1 MKRKRRKGES
11 TVKNQKTIASIISI
25 CFFFGIII
33 HDIVGLIE
41 KGGISRADI
50 FTRIGGYILL
60 LILAILLY
68 LFVFSLL
75 GGEEEMRKE
84 QNREIKAEIKGMLS
98 ETEFKEVSLQN
109 ANSERPMEM
118 LMDILEEE
126 GCEFYAKFDD
136 KNDEIIIICINKQGK
151 KIYEDAISNGLY
163 FKKFFKVS

>member
-11 TVKNQKTIASIISI
+11 TVKKQKTIASIISI

-33 HDIVGLIE
+33 CDIVGLVK
-41 KGGISRADI
+41 KGGISTDDI
-50 FTRIGGYILL
+50 YTRIGGYILL

-68 LFVFSLL
+68 LFVFCLL

-84 QNREIKAEIKGMLS
+84 QNRKIKAEIKEMLA
-98 ETEFKEVSLQN
+98 EIEFKEVSLQN

-118 LMDILEEE
+118 LMDILEDE
-126 GCEFYAKFDD
+126 GYKFCARIDG
-136 KNDEIIIICINKQGK
+136 NEIIIKCTDKSGK
-151 KIYEDAISNGLY
+151 TVYEDSISNGFY